1 MNNPWH
7 RLRWLPW
14 RSLILVSVLT
24 IALAAVLDFLLIQGL
39 TQSAIVRSALV
50 FLLSPPWSLLAI
62 AATGVGIGALAVLLF
77 ERLPK
82 QVLIDTST
90 LWALIL
96 CLILGLGLKSLFPLA
111 RILTGLNYT
120 QVIGILVGVF
130 WKGRHYWRW
139 R

>member
-39 TQSAIVRSALV
+39 TQSAIIRSALV

-130 WKGRHYWRW
+130 WKGRRYWRW

>member
-7 RLRWLPW
+7 RLKWLPW
-14 RSLILVSVLT
+14 RSLTLVSVLT

-77 ERLPK
+77 ERLSR

-130 WKGRHYWRW
+130 WKGRRYWRW